1 MTSTRLNHCLG
12 ALRRRDTDLPDA
24 SAYCIG
30 EVRTWLDGREH
41 PLRLDGM
48 ARGTGEGLQR
58 LAPASQR
65 A

>member
-41 PLRLDGM
+41 PLCLDGM
-48 ARGTGEGLQR
+48 A
-58 LAPASQR
+58 
-65 A
+65 